1 MPIYEYRCT
10 SCSAELEK
18 LQKISDPP
26 LLECPECG
34 RDGLVKLISASSFRL
49 KGSGWYE
56 TDFKTGSKKNGA
68 AEAPSEGAG
77 NADTAGAAASAT
89 SPEAANA
96 GSKTPMN
103 DVKGKEQAKTETNS
117 GGKSEKKPE
126 AKSTAGANAGNKN
139 QPAAK
144 P

>member
-34 RDGLVKLISASSFRL
+34 RDALVKLISASSFRL

-56 TDFKTGSKKNGA
+56 TDFKTGNKKNGA

-77 NADTAGAAASAT
+77 TADTAGAAATAAA
-89 SPEAANA
+89 PEAEKVATKD
-96 GSKTPMN
+96 GSKTVGN
-103 DVKGKEQAKTETNS
+103 DAGKDSGKIDNNKEQKKTETKPTS
-117 GGKSEKKPE
+117 KPE
-126 AKSTAGANAGNKN
+126 KPSTG
-139 QPAAK
+139 PA
-144 P
+144 